1 MDAVNQAML
10 NEYKAAQAAA
20 LAATKEL
27 EENGWTVTHLGGG
40 YYCVV
45 SPDGNYTGVALTA
58 PTLINLAMKQKKEM
72 TDE

>member
-1 MDAVNQAML
+1 VDAANQALL

-45 SPDGNYTGVALTA
+45 SPDKNYTGVALTA
-58 PTLINLAMKQKKEM
+58 PTLVNLAMKNKKEM